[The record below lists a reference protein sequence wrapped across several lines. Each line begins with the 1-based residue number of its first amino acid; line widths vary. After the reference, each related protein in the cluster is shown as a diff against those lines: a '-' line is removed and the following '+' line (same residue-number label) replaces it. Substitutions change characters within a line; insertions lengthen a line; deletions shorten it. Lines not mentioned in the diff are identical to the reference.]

1 MDEENVQK
9 LSIHKEEVH
18 PLERIFSEQE
28 IEQSYE
34 FNLNGDQS
42 FLETRRIDNKY
53 GLSSKSNEVKF
64 KKKLI
69 KPKKIRNWKATKS
82 LQLRK
87 INLLLLEEEI

>member
-34 FNLNGDQS
+34 FNPDEDQS
-42 FLETRRIDNKY
+42 FLETRRIENKY
-53 GLSSKSNEVKF
+53 GNSAKLNEVKL
-64 KKKLI
+64 KK
-69 KPKKIRNWKATKS
+69 S
-82 LQLRK
+82 
-87 INLLLLEEEI
+87 